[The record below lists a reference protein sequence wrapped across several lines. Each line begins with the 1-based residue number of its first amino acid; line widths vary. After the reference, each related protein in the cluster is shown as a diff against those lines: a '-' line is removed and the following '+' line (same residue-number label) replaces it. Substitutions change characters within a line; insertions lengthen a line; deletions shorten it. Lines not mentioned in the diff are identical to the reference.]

1 MNDAKKEYDLILVAW
16 NEYKSNAIIYTMI
29 IEWVKKYKDVLKSKE
44 DVEDILER
52 IVFNEI
58 DELVTDFIY
67 GKTYLCI
74 RLEMGL

>member
-44 DVEDILER
+44 DVEDIL
-52 IVFNEI
+52 
-58 DELVTDFIY
+58 
-67 GKTYLCI
+67 
-74 RLEMGL
+74 